1 MATIQL
7 GQFTDD
13 HADEIALALDDAGIS
28 YYVKRFGRVVRLLSA
43 ADWGTR
49 VFVEKADA
57 IEAAEIARAIAPDGV
72 NRRLRAPD
80 V

>member
-13 HADEIALALDDAGIS
+13 HADEIADALDHAGIAF
-28 YYVKRFGRVVRLLSA
+28 YVKRFGRVVRLLSA

-49 VFVEKADA
+49 LFVDRADA
-57 IEAAEIARAIAPDGV
+57 VAAAEIARTIAPDGI
-72 NRRLRAPD
+72 NRRLRAD
-80 V
+80 